1 MERNRE
7 AKSIGRR
14 CCRRK
19 RAGIF
24 LLILKC
30 NGRSNPVSVLEHTLG
45 REGVWTELSED
56 TGSMHLWESVD
67 HTLHDVVRVCS
78 LSLIFA
84 LQLYLDNL
92 RVLPDSKLRVPHS
105 RSGRD
110 DVIAKRASA

>member
-1 MERNRE
+1 MPSSEERARQQKARAASYSANRTL
-7 AKSIGRR
+7 
-14 CCRRK
+14 
-19 RAGIF
+19 AGWF
-24 LLILKC
+24 
-30 NGRSNPVSVLEHTLG
+30 PHPYSVLEHTLG

-78 LSLIFA
+78 LSLVFA

>member
-1 MERNRE
+1 MPSSEERARQQK
-7 AKSIGRR
+7 ARAASYSI
-14 CCRRK
+14 K
-19 RAGIF
+19 RTLAVW
-24 LLILKC
+24 
-30 NGRSNPVSVLEHTLG
+30 SPHPYSVLEHTLG

-78 LSLIFA
+78 LSLVFA